1 VENFFLVA
9 IDDGARV
16 IFSVVR
22 CRESDDCLSGEFG
35 PKKGRKKCIYI
46 CIYTSVCID
55 VVACVEPTQP
65 VPNGVPNE

>member
-1 VENFFLVA
+1 MIVRVGFRASGLVRDGCRLVVNLVRKRVEK
-9 IDDGARV
+9 
-16 IFSVVR
+16 SV
-22 CRESDDCLSGEFG
+22 
-35 PKKGRKKCIYI
+35 YI